1 MFWEGGWECA
11 RLIGSYDTLGQ
22 TPHFYWPDSSFLLAR
37 PLTSISQTRPRHGG
51 PCRTVSGHVGTVPDR
66 AVPVGRVAVSA

>member
-22 TPHFYWPDSSFLLAR
+22 TPHFYQP
-37 PLTSISQTRPRHGG
+37 SQASPGQTVSDCVGPCQHRAG
-51 PCRTVSGHVGTVPDR
+51 PCRASL
-66 AVPVGRVAVSA
+66 GRVAMSA